1 MSDNQTE
8 TIGRDLAAAS
18 DDPPE
23 CKPRAMLKRAKVDE
37 DGKLTLEGDKEER
50 ATLDAAFGSDIVEFE
65 TYCLT
70 RLVNIL
76 GAADQTDFTIETNA
90 ALAMLTAIAPRDELE
105 AALAV
110 QMVASNHLALRT
122 MSLTSSA
129 ANPNNRQTNGN
140 LATKF
145 SRTFIAQLEALD
157 RHRRG
162 GKQIVEHVHVN
173 AGGQA
178 VIAGSV
184 TTGGG
189 RNE

>member
-1 MSDNQTE
+1 MSEQT
-8 TIGRDLAAAS
+8 AAGKRMQKVCIEEGALI
-18 DDPPE
+18 
-23 CKPRAMLKRAKVDE
+23 LK
-37 DGKLTLEGDKEER
+37 GTEEAQDR
-50 ATLDAAFGSDIVEFE
+50 VGAAFGSEDREWQ
-65 TYCLT
+65 TYCISHLMT
-70 RLVNIL
+70 VLPEKATEETN
-76 GAADQTDFTIETNA
+76 DFTLPINA
-90 ALAMLTAIAPRDELE
+90 AVEMLSAIAPRDALE

-110 QMVASNHLALRT
+110 NMVLSNH
-122 MSLTSSA
+122 MSAVMMRGTKGAPTVQSLQA
-129 ANPNNRQTNGN
+129 NGN

-178 VIAGSV
+178 VIANSV

-189 RNE
+189 GRNG